1 MLSAIA
7 REINADINA
16 VEDHKLLA
24 IKAALKQRYGLERDS
39 VVLVSAY
46 VDSIHQKLSGSTTY
60 RPVLER
66 RLDDPDGTGVEVL
79 FFVEEHA
86 NWGPLTSKRFPGVR
100 IGHPVDIG
108 RVERWLLQRAS
119 VN

>member
-7 REINADINA
+7 HEINADINA
-16 VEDHKLLA
+16 VEEHKLFA
-24 IKAALKQRYGLERDS
+24 IKAALKQMYSLPRDS

-46 VDSIHQKLSGSTTY
+46 GGSIHHKLSESTTY

-66 RLDDPDGTGVEVL
+66 RLDDPDGTGVEIL
-79 FFVEEHA
+79 FFVEGHES
-86 NWGPLTSKRFPGVR
+86 WGPLTSDRFPGVR